1 MFSHQRFRLA
11 ITNSF
16 SKVTFCLVL
25 IVVAPLFAIVSVV
38 TYYFLDPKSLRQ
50 FAAPSVAGFTP
61 FWAIWHNARGRRY
74 LAVEDAH
81 RRLGPVIRI
90 GPNSLSFSDPR
101 AYKDIYG
108 HGSSIIKDIF
118 YDNLAGDTPSMADTS
133 SRRVHSIKRKNVSNI
148 FSAKNISTME
158 PKVVQVVETLLRAI
172 DIKAAG
178 GRVSEKDTYPVSRD
192 MEFDLRP
199 WMNMFSFDAFSSM
212 LWSMPYGFLTL
223 GNDLCKSMD
232 AAGQVK
238 SVQAMDSFQTGVHFN
253 TLCAQLSPPVY
264 GFSRWATR
272 WMGRNQAA
280 DKFTGMAR
288 YGTVQRLKNGPKG
301 TDFFT
306 FFPLEA
312 TEKRPVPMSVPDI
325 VAECTSFLNA
335 GKPSWMQSET
345 KNRTKYATG
354 NDTTQISLTN
364 TMFQLATHPASQ
376 QKLYSLLT
384 ESLDEE
390 AQPIAPFADLSKIP
404 FLAACLDETLRIMP
418 PVRFG
423 LPRRTVGEGSIIQGH
438 AIPGHVTVS
447 ASVQTMHRDE
457 TLFRRASAWV
467 PERWIPGSDDS
478 SEQELRNLREF
489 VLPFTL
495 GGRAC
500 IGRNL
505 AYMEMSIC
513 LAALVMAF
521 EWKITDKERQQFTH
535 FERFNSSPLGLMV
548 SAVPRRPAKA

>member
-1 MFSHQRFRLA
+1 MYLLA
-11 ITNSF
+11 VATA
-16 SKVTFCLVL
+16 VL
-25 IVVAPLFAIVSVV
+25 LFTVASSV
-38 TYYFLDPKSLRQ
+38 TYYFLDPKSLRR
-50 FAAPSVAGFTP
+50 FPSPSIAAFTP
-61 FWAIWHNARGRRY
+61 FWAIWHNYRGKRY

-81 RRLGPVIRI
+81 RRLGPIVRI

-118 YDNLAGDTPSMADTS
+118 YDNLAGNTPSMADTS
-133 SRRVHSIKRKNVSNI
+133 SRQVHSIKRKNVSNI

-158 PKVVQVVETLLRAI
+158 PKVVKVVETLLRAI
-172 DIKAAG
+172 NIKSSG
-178 GRVSEKDTYPVSRD
+178 GKVSD
-192 MEFDLRP
+192 MDHYSVNSNLEFDLRP

-212 LWSMPYGFLTL
+212 LWSMPYGFLTV
-223 GNDLCKSMD
+223 GNDQCKSMD
-232 AAGQVK
+232 ANGRVK
-238 SVQAMDSFQTGVHFN
+238 NVQAMDSFQTGVHFN
-253 TLCAQLSPPVY
+253 TLCAQLTPSGY
-264 GFSRWATR
+264 GFSRWATG
-272 WMGRNQAA
+272 WMDRNQAA

-288 YGTVQRLKNGPKG
+288 YGTVERLKNGPDG

-335 GKPSWMQSET
+335 GRSDH
-345 KNRTKYATG
+345 RRHDYRIDCRVG

-364 TMFQLATHPASQ
+364 TMYQLASHPEKQ
-376 QKLYSLLT
+376 QKLYKLLYQ
-384 ESLDEE
+384 SLDEE
-390 AQPIAPFADLSKIP
+390 SQPIAAFADLNKIAY
-404 FLAACLDETLRIMP
+404 LAACLDETLRLMP

-423 LPRRTVGEGSIIQGH
+423 LPRRTVGEGSIIREH
-438 AIPGHVTVS
+438 AIPGGVTVS
-447 ASVQTMHRDE
+447 ASVHTMHRDE
-457 TLFRRASAWV
+457 NLFRQATEWI
-467 PERWIPGSDDS
+467 PERWIPESGESSD
-478 SEQELRNLREF
+478 EELKNLKDF

-521 EWKITDKERQQFTH
+521 EWKISDKERQKFTH
-535 FERFNSSPLGLMV
+535 FERFNSSPLELVV
-548 SAVPRRPAKA
+548 SAVPRRPAQKEMR